1 MSCTRPCVCVWLT
14 AHFSSFLRSFLIV
27 SKRNEV
33 LIGLMMEP
41 ATGQSW
47 DECRP
52 SIHPNSINNGPR
64 SLSTCP
70 SLPPST
76 PPPNTPSA
84 LQEIRGYGTG
94 QCASLSLSIAAHI
107 LFSSLFFYFRG
118 YLPLD
123 FGFDSL
129 SLAFSLPFS
138 SRTWLR
144 DASFHG
150 WWTIEVP
157 VNRGEREN
165 VRVTERMREFSDFLF
180 VLSHFQ

>member
-76 PPPNTPSA
+76 PPPTLPLLFRRSEGMAPANVLPYPCRSPPTFFFHHSSFTSGDIFHWI
-84 LQEIRGYGTG
+84 LVLIL
-94 QCASLSLSIAAHI
+94 SLSLS
-107 LFSSLFFYFRG
+107 LSLFPPG
-118 YLPLD
+118 L
-123 FGFDSL
+123 G
-129 SLAFSLPFS
+129 
-138 SRTWLR
+138 
-144 DASFHG
+144 
-150 WWTIEVP
+150 
-157 VNRGEREN
+157 
-165 VRVTERMREFSDFLF
+165 
-180 VLSHFQ
+180 